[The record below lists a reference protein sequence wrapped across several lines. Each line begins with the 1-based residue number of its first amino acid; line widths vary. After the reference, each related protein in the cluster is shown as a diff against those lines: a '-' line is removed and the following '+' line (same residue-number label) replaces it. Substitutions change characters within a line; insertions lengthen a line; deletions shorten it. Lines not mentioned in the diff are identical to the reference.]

1 MGARVWIPKT
11 FVASKYRE
19 IAGLRNG
26 GLRPRPAVDRTS
38 FHGDWQYQD
47 EQAIS
52 GSRPNERSGVLQYNA
67 NRILSTI
74 LALAI
79 SALAAGC
86 SPEVGSDAWCENMAE
101 KPKGDWT
108 VNEAADYARHCLFR

>member
-1 MGARVWIPKT
+1 MSGLVRVSE
-11 FVASKYRE
+11 A
-19 IAGLRNG
+19 
-26 GLRPRPAVDRTS
+26 
-38 FHGDWQYQD
+38 
-47 EQAIS
+47 S
-52 GSRPNERSGVLQYNA
+52 GSELRLAAILFADTVGYSRTPQAA
-67 NRILSTI
+67 NRILSAI

>member
-1 MGARVWIPKT
+1 MSPEGTERRLATIFFTDMGGYSHTP
-11 FVASKYRE
+11 
-19 IAGLRNG
+19 
-26 GLRPRPAVDRTS
+26 
-38 FHGDWQYQD
+38 
-47 EQAIS
+47 QA
-52 GSRPNERSGVLQYNA
+52 A
-67 NRILSTI
+67 NRILSAV

-108 VNEAADYARHCLFR
+108 ANEAADYARHCLFR